1 MKSTLFLTQTTVID
15 GAYIDSHGRLI
26 GASFSPKF
34 LVEGD
39 VEKNEQVVIDFS
51 QVKKRIKELIDHKE
65 TGVDHKT
72 WLIDGVS
79 NASTASV
86 GTETVVATPAM
97 SLTVPP
103 DALRSLPNPA
113 RSHDIGK
120 ILEGALT
127 SYLTHTLRQ
136 TYPSVTVKCFIS
148 TDIGSMEAKSRD
160 GRLGRA
166 LFRYTHGLRN
176 SSSWGCQNIAHG
188 HLSYIE
194 LLTVTEDGFVGTH
207 QGNGLALRIAHDLH
221 DTIFVDKANIKQRHG
236 NRIIFGYTSS
246 SRGPMEAQVDVTEQ
260 KVEVLPTET
269 TIENLIEYVKDR
281 YALELKAVGADYLA
295 ISEGLVKGSMVAL
308 GNL

>member
-1 MKSTLFLTQTTVID
+1 
-15 GAYIDSHGRLI
+15 
-26 GASFSPKF
+26 
-34 LVEGD
+34 
-39 VEKNEQVVIDFS
+39 
-51 QVKKRIKELIDHKE
+51 
-65 TGVDHKT
+65 
-72 WLIDGVS
+72 
-79 NASTASV
+79 
-86 GTETVVATPAM
+86 
-97 SLTVPP
+97 
-103 DALRSLPNPA
+103 
-113 RSHDIGK
+113 
-120 ILEGALT
+120 
-127 SYLTHTLRQ
+127 
-136 TYPSVTVKCFIS
+136 
-148 TDIGSMEAKSRD
+148 MEAKSRD

-246 SRGPMEAQVDVTEQ
+246 SRGPMEAQVNVTEQ

-308 GNL
+308 GNT